1 MISESLPLN
10 TSDAIISIYHNVTEE
25 NSTQQTT
32 LETET
37 SLSFLDIS
45 KIIISVLGTIV
56 NLATVITL
64 FKHGKGFSTKSKLL
78 LQHQVSEFYHYVF
91 KINLIRR

>member
-1 MISESLPLN
+1 MITEPLPLN
-10 TSDAIISIYHNVTEE
+10 TSGTIISIDYNGTAE

-32 LETET
+32 PEPA

-45 KIIISVLGTIV
+45 KIIISALGTIV

-64 FKHGKGFSTKSKLL
+64 FKHGKGF
-78 LQHQVSEFYHYVF
+78 
-91 KINLIRR
+91 

>member
-1 MISESLPLN
+1 MITEPLPLN
-10 TSDAIISIYHNVTEE
+10 TSGTIISIDYNGTAE

-32 LETET
+32 PEPA

-45 KIIISVLGTIV
+45 KIIISALGTIV

-64 FKHGKGFSTKSKLL
+64 FKHGKGFSRLSQNYYYNT
-78 LQHQVSEFYHYVF
+78 
-91 KINLIRR
+91 R

>member
-1 MISESLPLN
+1 MITEPLPLN
-10 TSDAIISIYHNVTEE
+10 TSGTIISIDYNGTAE
-25 NSTQQTT
+25 NSNQQTT
-32 LETET
+32 TEPA

-45 KIIISVLGTIV
+45 KIIISTLGTIV

-78 LQHQVSEFYHYVF
+78 LQHQVSEFYHF
-91 KINLIRR
+91 TNLI

>member
-1 MISESLPLN
+1 MITEPLPLN
-10 TSDAIISIYHNVTEE
+10 TSGTIISTDYNGTAE

-32 LETET
+32 PETEA

-45 KIIISVLGTIV
+45 KIIISALGTIV

-64 FKHGKGFSTKSKLL
+64 FNHGKGFSRKSKLL
-78 LQHQVSEFYHYVF
+78 LQHQVSDFYHF
-91 KINLIRR
+91 TKLI

>member
-1 MISESLPLN
+1 MITEPLPLN
-10 TSDAIISIYHNVTEE
+10 TSGTIISIDYNGTAE

-32 LETET
+32 TEPA

-45 KIIISVLGTIV
+45 KIIISALGTIV

-78 LQHQVSEFYHYVF
+78 LQHQVSEFYHF
-91 KINLIRR
+91 TNLI